1 MTDWLT
7 KDKARLLADA
17 IMGYWRNRGFNTVRA
32 WAEQLGPDEWQV
44 RSNLMNGLPP
54 R

>member
-17 IMGYWRNRGFNTVRA
+17 IMGYWRNRGPGVR
-32 WAEQLGPDEWQV
+32 
-44 RSNLMNGLPP
+44 
-54 R
+54 